1 MNENRGYDPA
11 HQAALEQFAEA
22 HKNDPYVMAR
32 TPDPTQER
40 SYLGWLDHQFT
51 AFPARDRFEAGG
63 FRTYEEAEDAEEA
76 MIDEYMNPKRQAW
89 LQAKQEGRPA
99 EEIEAARKAY
109 AEEYAGEEAEQDWQ
123 EGPEGWEASPYYY
136 VAGEDEASI

>member
-1 MNENRGYDPA
+1 MSDKPGYDPA
-11 HQAALEQFAEA
+11 HQAALERYAEA
-22 HKNDPYVMAR
+22 HKDDPYVMAR

-40 SYLGWLDHQFT
+40 SYLDYLDHQFT
-51 AFPARDRFEAGG
+51 AFPARDRFLAGG
-63 FRTYEEAEDAEEA
+63 FRSYEESESAEEA

-109 AEEYAGEEAEQDWQ
+109 AEEYAVEEAEQDWQ
-123 EGPEGWEASPYYY
+123 EGLEGWEASPYYY
-136 VAGEDEASI
+136 VDGQDEVSL